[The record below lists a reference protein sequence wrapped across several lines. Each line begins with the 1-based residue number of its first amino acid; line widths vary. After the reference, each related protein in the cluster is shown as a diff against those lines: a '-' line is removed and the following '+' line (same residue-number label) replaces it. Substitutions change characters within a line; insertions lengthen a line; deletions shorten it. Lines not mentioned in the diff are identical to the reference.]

1 MRPLLYAF
9 QTAAQSLWHEKW
21 INFLTI
27 LSISVSVLILSAFVT
42 VTINVDS
49 ILQKWS
55 KSFGLVVYLNE
66 GLTPEAEQTIGALF
80 SNDADIV
87 DAKFISKNDALAEL
101 KRLLGDDAPILEDI
115 GENPL
120 PSSFELKLRTA
131 LLNPETVRVK
141 ADEIGKIRGIEE
153 VQYGEKWLSSL
164 NTVSRIM
171 KISVTFLGLAIFIA
185 IIFITYNTIK
195 IFFYRRKEEIE
206 TLKLLGA
213 TRTFIRLPFLMEG
226 LFIGVIGSA
235 IGALALFGAQTLIA
249 AKGAEFLP
257 SFKAITITLP
267 AQIYYYI
274 PLSGAVMSIIGSF
287 FAVGKIKY

>member
-1 MRPLLYAF
+1 MRAFIYAF
-9 QTAAQSLWHEKW
+9 QTASKSLWHEKW

-42 VTINVDS
+42 ITINADS

-66 GLTPEAEQTIGALF
+66 DLPQEAENTIRDFF
-80 SNDADIV
+80 SHDPDIV
-87 DAKFISKNDALAEL
+87 DVIYISKEDALDEL
-101 KRLLGDDAPILEDI
+101 KNMLGDNAPILEDI

-120 PSSFELKLRTA
+120 PSSFELKLRSE
-131 LLNPETVRVK
+131 LLTPDTVKQK
-141 ADEIGKIRGIEE
+141 AVEIEKMTGVEE

-171 KISVTFLGLAIFIA
+171 KISVTFLGFAIFIA

-195 IFFYRRKEEIE
+195 IFFYRRKDEIE

-249 AKGAEFLP
+249 AKGAQFLP

-274 PLSGAVMSIIGSF
+274 PVSGAVMSIIGSF

>member
-1 MRPLLYAF
+1 MRAFIYAF
-9 QTAAQSLWHEKW
+9 QTASKSLWHEKW

-42 VTINVDS
+42 ITINADS

-66 GLTPEAEQTIGALF
+66 DLTQEAENTIRAFF
-80 SNDADIV
+80 SHDPDIV
-87 DAKFISKNDALAEL
+87 EVIYISKNDALTEL
-101 KRLLGDDAPILEDI
+101 KNMLGEDAPILEDI

-120 PSSFELKLRTA
+120 PSSFELKLRSE
-131 LLNPETVRVK
+131 LLNPDTVKQK
-141 ADEIGKIRGIEE
+141 AVEIEKMTGVEE

-171 KISVTFLGLAIFIA
+171 KISVTFLGFAIFIA

-195 IFFYRRKEEIE
+195 IFFYRRKDEIE

-249 AKGAEFLP
+249 AKGAQFLP

-274 PLSGAVMSIIGSF
+274 PVSGAVMSIIGSF

>member
-1 MRPLLYAF
+1 MRIFLYAL
-9 QTAAQSLWHEKW
+9 QTAAKSLWHEKW

-42 VTINVDS
+42 ITINADS

-66 GLTPEAEQTIGALF
+66 DLTPDDENTIKGLF
-80 SNDADIV
+80 SRDPDIV
-87 DAKFISKNDALAEL
+87 EVRYISKEEALADL
-101 KRLLGDDAPILEDI
+101 KKILGEDAPILEDI
-115 GENPL
+115 AENPL
-120 PSSFELKLRTA
+120 PSSFELKLRNE
-131 LLNPETVRVK
+131 LLKPDPVRKK
-141 ADEIGKIRGIEE
+141 AEEIGKTSGVED

-171 KISVTFLGLAIFIA
+171 KISVSFLGIAIFIA

-195 IFFYRRKEEIE
+195 IFFYRRKDEIE

-226 LFIGVIGSA
+226 FFIGSLGSA
-235 IGALALFGAQTLIA
+235 IGALALFGAQMLIA

-267 AQIYYYI
+267 VQIYYYI
-274 PLSGAVMSIIGSF
+274 PASGAVMSIIGSF

>member
-1 MRPLLYAF
+1 MRAVIYAF
-9 QTAAQSLWHEKW
+9 QTASKSLWHEKW

-42 VTINVDS
+42 ITINADS
-49 ILQKWS
+49 ILQKWA

-66 GLTPEAEQTIGALF
+66 DLSPEEENAVRDFF
-80 SNDADIV
+80 SHDPDIV
-87 DAKFISKNDALAEL
+87 EIKYISKKEALAEL
-101 KRLLGDDAPILEDI
+101 KKILGEDAPILEDI

-120 PSSFELKLRTA
+120 PSSFELKLRSE
-131 LLNPETVRVK
+131 LLKPEPVRQK
-141 ADEIGKIRGIEE
+141 AVEIGKMTGVEE

-171 KISVTFLGLAIFIA
+171 KMSVTFLGFAIFVA

-195 IFFYRRKEEIE
+195 IFFYRRKDEIE

-226 LFIGVIGSA
+226 LFIGVVGSA
-235 IGALALFGAQTLIA
+235 IGALTLFGAQTFIA

-274 PLSGAVMSIIGSF
+274 PISGAVMSIIGSF